1 MELLYDYI
9 EYFGFVT
16 GVLYLVFEIKQMKLM
31 WLVGILSAL
40 AYIVIFA
47 GSSLYAA
54 MGLQVYYLGVSIYGW
69 LEWRRGEKVLAA
81 MKRGQKE
88 AAGGKRSGKE
98 DVNKLKKND
107 IAEEGAGPAG
117 IFYRVPTRKTILWS
131 TACFLVIFGLL
142 LTVLRNLTGDPMP
155 VADAAAT
162 ALSVIATYWLSRSF
176 RAQWLIWIAVNILT
190 VLLCVT
196 QQLYVTS
203 GLYIIYVIF
212 AVYGYFHWGRKG
224 TLLRE
229 DNKLL

>member
-1 MELLYDYI
+1 MEIVYAYI

-40 AYIVIFA
+40 AYIVVFA

-54 MGLQVYYLGVSIYGW
+54 MGLQVYFFWVSIYGW
-69 LEWRRGEKVLAA
+69 FEWRKGERILAA
-81 MKRGQKE
+81 MKREEKE
-88 AAGGKRSGKE
+88 AVAGKRSG
-98 DVNKLKKND
+98 DRD
-107 IAEEGAGPAG
+107 APGPGAEEAADRADPGA
-117 IFYRVPTRKTILWS
+117 IFYRVPTKKMIAGS
-131 TACFLVIFGLL
+131 AGCFLVIFGLL

-162 ALSVIATYWLSRSF
+162 ALSVIATFWLSRSY
-176 RAQWLIWIAVNILT
+176 RAQWLLWIVVNILT
-190 VLLCVT
+190 VWLCVS
-196 QQLYVTS
+196 QQLYITS
-203 GLYIIYVIF
+203 GLYVIYVIF

-224 TLLRE
+224 ILLRE